1 MLALDTHPL
10 QIWSLH
16 RERHNPIKSSES
28 SLGRKQ
34 IKSNETR
41 AIQSACS
48 TAHVPVSL
56 STDPCSVDEM
66 IRVAVLFVVAF
77 VARVSSLSVRYV
89 YQRRTTVLRMRTL
102 ELVLKSVNLVNGSS
116 TVFLGGRASLARVS
130 PSYWLKAARM
140 LRAYQNQD
148 RLPLGQKI
156 RIGSTRSNGNRLT
169 FCPLTMPR

>member
-48 TAHVPVSL
+48 TAHVTRLSL
-56 STDPCSVDEM
+56 NSDPCSVDEM

-89 YQRRTTVLRMRTL
+89 YQRT
-102 ELVLKSVNLVNGSS
+102 NH
-116 TVFLGGRASLARVS
+116 
-130 PSYWLKAARM
+130 
-140 LRAYQNQD
+140 
-148 RLPLGQKI
+148 I
-156 RIGSTRSNGNRLT
+156 
-169 FCPLTMPR
+169 